1 LSVTLPKRLGIYY
14 GWPSLVQGSNW
25 NVTASIGIFSQFD
38 LVVFGDGIES
48 PAHGDHV
55 NTQTVIQA
63 LNSLGKLPF
72 GYVDMGVTTQNL
84 SISQMQIAVN
94 NWTAMGVKG
103 IMWDDAG

>member
-1 LSVTLPKRLGIYY
+1 
-14 GWPSLVQGSNW
+14 
-25 NVTASIGIFSQFD
+25 
-38 LVVFGDGIES
+38 
-48 PAHGDHV
+48 
-55 NTQTVIQA
+55 

-72 GYVDMGVTTQNL
+72 GYVDMGVTTKNL